1 MQANTAFRLLAL
13 ALLASSL
20 AGCKIFGGTD
30 KKDNVDPPT
39 ELTKFDPV
47 VRVDRVW
54 STSVGKGE
62 RKLGLRQVPAIGDGR
77 VYTANLAGDVVAH
90 GADNGRNVWRSE
102 TDLPLSAGPT
112 LGEGTL
118 VVGSLDGDVLA
129 LNPDTGV
136 ERWRATVSSEVVA
149 RPAIGR
155 GIAVVRANDGRVF
168 GFNITDGSRRWV
180 YDRGLPSLTLRGNAA
195 PVIAGDSVYLGYDS
209 GEVIAL
215 RLDDGTQRWEQRI
228 AEPEGRTELERMVD
242 IDGELVATPGELYAA
257 SYKGQVVAL
266 DPGSGRQLWNR
277 DLVVYTGLTLAGDHL
292 LVTDRAGTVWAL
304 DRRSGAAVW
313 RHDGLAHRWLTTP
326 AAHGD
331 YVVVGDLEGY
341 LHWLR
346 LDNGEIAARERP
358 SRKPIRGT
366 PQVVDGTLY
375 ALSTDGKLAVYR
387 LVP

>member
-1 MQANTAFRLLAL
+1 MQAQTAFRLLAL

-20 AGCKIFGGTD
+20 AGCKIFGGND
-30 KKDNVDPPT
+30 KKENIDPPT
-39 ELTKFDPV
+39 ELVDFDPV
-47 VRVDRVW
+47 VRVDRLW
-54 STSVGKGE
+54 SSSVGKGE
-62 RKLGLRQVPAIGDGR
+62 RKLGLRQAPAIGDGR
-77 VYTANLAGDVVAH
+77 VFTANLAGDVSAH
-90 GADNGRNVWRSE
+90 ATDSGRELWTVE
-102 TDLPLSAGPT
+102 TELPLSAGPG

-118 VVGSLDGDVLA
+118 VVGSLDGDVIA
-129 LNPDTGV
+129 LNPDTGA
-136 ERWRATVSSEVVA
+136 ERWRATVSSEVIA
-149 RPAIGR
+149 RPAIAR
-155 GIAVVRANDGRVF
+155 GIAVVRSNDGRVF

-180 YDRGLPSLTLRGNAA
+180 FDRGLPSLTLRGNAPPA
-195 PVIAGDSVYLGYDS
+195 IDGDSVYIGYDS

-215 RLDDGTQRWEQRI
+215 RLDDGSMRWEQRI

-277 DLVVYTGLTLAGDHL
+277 DLVVYTGLNLVGDRL
-292 LVTDRAGTVWAL
+292 LVSDRAGTVWAL

-326 AAHGD
+326 AVHGD
-331 YVVVGDLEGY
+331 YAVVGDLEGY

-358 SRKPIRGT
+358 SKKPIRGT
-366 PQVVDGTLY
+366 PQVVDGALY
-375 ALSTDGKLAVYR
+375 VLSTDGKLAAYR
-387 LVP
+387 LAP